1 MSIQVKKNGS
11 VRFAFMPEQSVQK
24 VAVAGSFN
32 GWQPEPMRKQKS
44 GEYVRNLDL
53 PVGTHE
59 YKFVIDGNWQHDLD
73 NDACSHNTMGTVNS
87 VVTVK

>member
-11 VRFAFMPEQSVQK
+11 VRFAYNPQQPAEK

-32 GWQPEPMRKQKS
+32 NWEPVAMRKQKS
-44 GEYVRNLDL
+44 GEYVRNIDL

-59 YKFVIDGNWQHDLD
+59 YKFIIDGNWQQDPE

-87 VVTVK
+87 IVSVP